1 MRQCIGCPT
10 PNVAANPATIQ
21 AQQHTAPSPIVSEP
35 QPDLKT
41 TARQV
46 VSFVRPYRWGA
57 ALTLLA
63 YLGAAITEP
72 LIPHLI
78 KTVFSDGFKP
88 DAFSVWWVP
97 VALIGLYIVRGIFGF
112 LGSYLL
118 SWTTWRTVMDLR
130 RALADT
136 LLKADATVYTSLPAG
151 NAVSK
156 VVNDPHQF
164 MTLLAGASITV
175 LRDGLPTIATLG
187 YLLYLNWQLTLLS
200 LVTLPL
206 MAYVMKRI
214 NRRVQRI
221 GALSYDAQMRL
232 AAKVDDLVRAW
243 RVVRSFDAAAH
254 EREQFASLSKDAQQ
268 QALKNSATNATIQP
282 LSQLVAAIG
291 LSLIITIALLQAREN
306 NTGVGEFAA
315 FVTALLLLSS
325 RLRHLSELSQPI
337 VNGLVIARACFS
349 LFQLP
354 AEPDTGQRSL
364 KTPVKGDLD
373 LQDIRLQYP
382 GAETPAL
389 EGLSL
394 KIPAGKTTALIGA
407 SGAGKSSVIHLL
419 LGFAQPDGGRIL
431 LDGEDAADIKKAE
444 LRRQFA
450 VVSQDIV
457 LFDSS
462 IADNVAYA
470 QAKDPARLEQVLRA
484 AHLWDFVQS
493 LPQGLDT
500 PVGAN
505 GSKLSGGQ
513 RQRLAIARALYKE
526 APIWVFDEAT
536 SALDTESERAVQQA
550 LEQWQGKKTLI
561 LIAHRL
567 STVRAAD
574 AIHVLAQG
582 RVLESGS
589 HAELMARGGAYAAM
603 VQAQVGD

>member
-1 MRQCIGCPT
+1 M
-10 PNVAANPATIQ
+10 
-21 AQQHTAPSPIVSEP
+21 SEP
-35 QPDLKT
+35 QPDLTT

-46 VSFVRPYRWGA
+46 MRYVRPYRWGA
-57 ALTLLA
+57 LFTLLA

-78 KTVFSDGFKP
+78 KTVFGEGFQP
-88 DAFSVWWVP
+88 DAFAIWWVP
-97 VALIGLYIVRGIFGF
+97 VVLIGLYIVRGIFGF

-118 SWTTWRTVMDLR
+118 SWTTWHTVMDLR
-130 RALADT
+130 RALAAA
-136 LLKADATVYTSLPAG
+136 LLKADASVYTSLPAG

-156 VVNDPHQF
+156 VVNDPQQF
-164 MTLLAGASITV
+164 MTLLSGSAITV

-214 NRRVQRI
+214 NQRVQRI

-243 RVVRSFDAAAH
+243 RVVRSFDAAPH
-254 EREQFASLSKDAQQ
+254 EQEQFSRLSKDAQQ
-268 QALKNSATNATIQP
+268 QALKISATNATIQP

-291 LSLIITIALLQAREN
+291 LSLIITIALYQARQN

-354 AEPDTGQRSL
+354 AEPDTGQNSL
-364 KTPVKGDLD
+364 KTPVKGELA
-373 LQDIRLQYP
+373 LKDIRLQYP
-382 GAETPAL
+382 GADKPAL
-389 EGLSL
+389 DGLSL
-394 KIPAGKTTALIGA
+394 HVPAGKTTALIGA

-419 LGFAQPDGGRIL
+419 LGFAPPDAGHIL
-431 LDGEDAADIKKAE
+431 LDGQDVAGVRKAD

-470 QAKDPARLEQVLRA
+470 QDKDPARLEQVLRA

-500 PVGAN
+500 IVGAN

-589 HAELMARGGAYAAM
+589 HAELLARGGAYAAM